1 MRPLACLLLCA
12 AVAPAAEP
20 VVSRTF
26 DVAALVTPIP
36 DYLPPSLG
44 KATPAPE
51 PTVARD
57 RVALSA
63 DLLRTLEAV
72 APDTAGW
79 VRLTGTTLTVT
90 HAPPVVERVAAKLAE
105 LTDKR
110 DLSVSVECRVLTV
123 PAGFDL
129 GLPADGPRVIDPDR
143 LARVLAAAQGHRRTT
158 ILQTPKLTVFDGQR
172 AGLWAGEEWAF
183 TTGVDT
189 VNGAMLP
196 RVERVRT
203 GTVLDVRPT
212 VAADRRAA
220 ALEAVFEQAEIDGPV
235 PLAPVTHFLH
245 PPTAGLADRVPVP
258 FVQFVQQP
266 TIARREVRH
275 AATVPDGHTLV
286 LPAGHRTAYTTA
298 PAGLLADVPYLN
310 RLVTSKQPVPEQ
322 VVALLTVRVQAGEAA
337 VATAAPAT
345 RP

>member
-26 DVAALVTPIP
+26 DVAHLVTPIP
-36 DYLPPSLG
+36 DYPQPSPG
-44 KATPAPE
+44 KVTPTPE
-51 PTVARD
+51 PVVARD

-63 DLLRTLEAV
+63 DLLRSLEAV
-72 APDTAGW
+72 APDAAGW
-79 VRLTGTTLTVT
+79 VRLAGTTLTVS
-90 HAPPVVERVAAKLAE
+90 HSPAVVERVTAKLAE

-110 DLSVSVECRVLTV
+110 DLSVSVECRILTV

-129 GLPADGPRVIDPDR
+129 GLPADGPSLIDPDR
-143 LARVLAAAQGHRRTT
+143 LARVLVAAQVHRRTT
-158 ILQTPKLTVFDGQR
+158 ILQTPKITVSDGQL
-172 AGLWAGEEWAF
+172 AGLWTGEEWAF

-189 VNGAMLP
+189 VNGATMP

-203 GTVLDVRPT
+203 GTVLNLRPA
-212 VAADRRAA
+212 VAADRRAT
-220 ALEAVFEQAEIDGPV
+220 ALEAVFEQAEIDGSV

-245 PPTAGLADRVPVP
+245 PPMAGLADRVPVP

-266 TIARREVRH
+266 TIARREVRQT
-275 AATVPDGHTLV
+275 ATVPDGHTLV

-310 RLVTSKQPVPEQ
+310 RLLTSKKPVPEE
-322 VVALLTVRVQAGEAA
+322 VVALLTVRVQAGETA
-337 VATAAPAT
+337 VATAAPAS